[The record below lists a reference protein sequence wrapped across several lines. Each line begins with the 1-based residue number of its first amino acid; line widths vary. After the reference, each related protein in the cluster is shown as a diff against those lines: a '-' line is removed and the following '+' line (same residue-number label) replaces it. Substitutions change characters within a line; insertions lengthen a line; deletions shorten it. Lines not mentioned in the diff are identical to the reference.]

1 MPWFTQRNPPEE
13 GEEGSKWKIRFIPQR
28 WLLIK
33 EQVDVAAELK
43 AFFSSLPCF
52 FSPRFSA
59 GFQQKAIWD
68 GFRELVLW
76 FN

>member
-13 GEEGSKWKIRFIPQR
+13 GEKGSKWKIRFIPQR

-52 FSPRFSA
+52 FFPQIFSWIPA
-59 GFQQKAIWD
+59 ESNLGWLQGA
-68 GFRELVLW
+68 RAVV
-76 FN
+76 